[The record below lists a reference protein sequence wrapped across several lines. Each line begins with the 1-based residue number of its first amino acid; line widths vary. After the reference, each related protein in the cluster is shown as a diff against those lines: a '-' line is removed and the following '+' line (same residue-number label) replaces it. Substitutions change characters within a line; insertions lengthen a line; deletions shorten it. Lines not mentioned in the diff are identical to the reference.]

1 MWAYVLSAVLSVCG
15 ASPGFSGRTAVA
27 KTRNLKVQ
35 MSPPALNGRWYTVA
49 PRRKINKR
57 PLLYFWFVFGFLVQ
71 KGCTCCTA
79 DLSRWDTQQLC
90 VHCRTGFFLSFF
102 GWNLGPAAVCMLS
115 SKVCFNLVS
124 FLCHLLRSGHFLLYF
139 LLPTS
144 TWETFI
150 YTMLFWWFAEIK
162 NVTLQFFQSAHLSAF
177 PLGSEGHM
185 HF

>member
-1 MWAYVLSAVLSVCG
+1 MDADTLWHPEEKLTNGPFFIFGLCLDSLFRRVAHVVRQIWAFGTLNSCVSTAEL
-15 ASPGFSGRTAVA
+15 ASFS
-27 KTRNLKVQ
+27 L
-35 MSPPALNGRWYTVA
+35 
-49 PRRKINKR
+49 
-57 PLLYFWFVFGFLVQ
+57 
-71 KGCTCCTA
+71 
-79 DLSRWDTQQLC
+79 
-90 VHCRTGFFLSFF
+90 F